1 MKNYRMLLI
10 LPLWY
15 ILSVPLV
22 FSQNSDSGSSSE
34 LERLFS
40 RLLVVS
46 DDSVRLRIND
56 SVEVIIDRYVK
67 SDSVFSH
74 NFKNVRFLGQITS
87 PDSVIKIINWN
98 LYLRNQPG
106 KYNTYIIKKNINGK
120 SNTVH
125 NLKTLY
131 RTEVIKSDTVYGKD
145 NWYGALYYGIRPQI
159 INGVKCWILLGI
171 DYGNPEITRKIIDI
185 LYFGSDEK
193 IIFGMKSFEAEKE
206 LRYRAVFEY
215 SSEAT
220 MTLRFEGDDS
230 IIFDHLVPFS
240 PELVNQRQYYGPQY
254 TYDAYVLEG
263 GIWKFKSN
271 IDARNKDKEITG
283 YQK

>member
-1 MKNYRMLLI
+1 
-10 LPLWY
+10 
-15 ILSVPLV
+15 
-22 FSQNSDSGSSSE
+22 
-34 LERLFS
+34 
-40 RLLVVS
+40 
-46 DDSVRLRIND
+46 
-56 SVEVIIDRYVK
+56 VIIDSYVK
-67 SDSVFSH
+67 SDSVFRH

-87 PDSVIKIINWN
+87 PDSALKIINWN
-98 LYLRNQPG
+98 LYLRNRPG
-106 KYNTYIIKKNINGK
+106 IYNTYIIKKNINGTPN
-120 SNTVH
+120 SVH
-125 NLKTLY
+125 NLISAY
-131 RTEVIKSDTVYGKD
+131 RTEVMKSDTVYCKD
-145 NWYGALYYGIRPQI
+145 DWYGALYYGIRPQI

-185 LYFGSDEK
+185 LSFSRDEK

-240 PELVNQRQYYGPQY
+240 PELVNQRQYYGPHY

-263 GIWKFKSN
+263 VTLKFKSN
-271 IDARNKDKEITG
+271 FDARNKDKEITG
-283 YQK
+283 N